1 MAYNL
6 LHEAVRNN
14 PLKLS
19 HIHCTWNI
27 YYNRHH
33 SLLCTLR
40 ASIYLQILTNVQA
53 IHVTITQH
61 VKMAPISSRVCP
73 GENTTAGIP
82 ILNAPILNA
91 EGWLSNILCI

>member
-33 SLLCTLR
+33 SLLVHSVLYLFADFDEC
-40 ASIYLQILTNVQA
+40 ASNPCDNNATCQDGTNLF
-53 IHVTITQH
+53 TCL
-61 VKMAPISSRVCP
+61 S

-91 EGWLSNILCI
+91 EGWLSNIIFI